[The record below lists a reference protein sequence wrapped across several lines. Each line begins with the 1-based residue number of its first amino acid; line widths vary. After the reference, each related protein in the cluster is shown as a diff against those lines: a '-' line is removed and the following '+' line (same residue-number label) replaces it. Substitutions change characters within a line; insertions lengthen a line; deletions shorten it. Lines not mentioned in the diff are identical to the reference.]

1 MSDKKII
8 LGLVGHASGG
18 KDTAAEYI
26 MKKYNFEH
34 VSTGDLLREYVN
46 KNNLGEPTRD
56 LLQAVA
62 NRMRA
67 EYGADYLVAQALY
80 AKSNKNIIISGLRNP
95 AEARCIHE
103 AGGKLLVVNAR
114 PEIRH
119 ARAELRGR
127 PGDSLDFSA
136 FTNQQ
141 KTEENSQ
148 DPNAQNLNAVFAM
161 ADEFIENNTRLEYL
175 HSKIDEYIK
184 ILLRQNKKK

>member
-1 MSDKKII
+1 MRNKIII

-26 MKKYNFEH
+26 MKKYNFVH
-34 VSTGDLLREYVN
+34 VSTGDLLRQYVDEN
-46 KNNLGEPTRD
+46 DLGQPTRD
-56 LLQAVA
+56 ILQAVA

-67 EYGADYLVAQALY
+67 EYGADYLVARAL
-80 AKSNKNIIISGLRNP
+80 AVRPNSNIIISGLRNP
-95 AEARCIHE
+95 AEARYIHE

-136 FTNQQ
+136 FTDQQ
-141 KTEENSQ
+141 KTEENSE

-161 ADEFIENNTRLEYL
+161 ADEFIENNTSLEYL
-175 HSKIDEYIK
+175 QSKIDEYIK
-184 ILLRQNKKK
+184 ILLRQNNKK